1 MILKEDIAD
10 KVNMDISTI
19 SRVATSKYIDIVL
32 YGTKLIDDIFFR
44 RVEK

>member
-1 MILKEDIAD
+1 MILKDIAD

-32 YGTKLIDDIFFR
+32 YGTKLLDDIFFR